1 LLFFISLVRIRNKN
15 NRKEVVVG
23 KYAKGDHVKA
33 EFTDDEKHES
43 EWMWVL
49 VDDSDDGARIVFGR
63 LDSQPIVCTRLHLG
77 QQLAISYE
85 LIREHG
91 SSS

>member
-1 LLFFISLVRIRNKN
+1 M
-15 NRKEVVVG
+15 G
-23 KYAKGDHVKA
+23 KYVKGDYIKA

-49 VDDSDDGARIVFGR
+49 VDDSDDEARIVFGR
-63 LDSQPIVCTRLHLG
+63 LDNQPIVCTGLHLG
-77 QQLAISYE
+77 QQLAVSYN
-85 LIREHG
+85 LIREHR